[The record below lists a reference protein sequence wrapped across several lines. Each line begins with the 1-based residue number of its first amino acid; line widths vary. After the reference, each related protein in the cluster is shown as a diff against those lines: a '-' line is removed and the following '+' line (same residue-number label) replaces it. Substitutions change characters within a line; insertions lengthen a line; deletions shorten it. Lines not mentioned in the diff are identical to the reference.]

1 MQITGMIFYTCGKT
15 DDVSQRD
22 KQEGFVM
29 VNSDA
34 TLRMYLQ
41 YYEKEINLTKLAEK
55 AYREASVRCSASV
68 QDIQVY
74 VKPEDGRAY
83 YVANGGFQSFVNL
96 WDSDRDISD
105 CELSGEINL
114 MNGVKH
120 RLIFEY
126 RGHQCDC
133 DSIIDRVVEKFT
145 NIHAMKTMHEIEI
158 YIRQEHEAA
167 YYVIDGRYTGSV
179 SMFA

>member
-1 MQITGMIFYTCGKT
+1 MI
-15 DDVSQRD
+15 S
-22 KQEGFVM
+22 
-29 VNSDA
+29 SDA

-55 AYREASVRCSASV
+55 ALREASVRCSVPV

-83 YVANGGFQSFVNL
+83 YVVNGGFQSFVNL
-96 WDSDRDISD
+96 WDSDRDISANR
-105 CELSGEINL
+105 LSGEINW

-133 DSIIDRVVEKFT
+133 DSIIERVIEKYT
-145 NIHAMKTMHEIEI
+145 NIHSGKKMHEMEI

-167 YYVIDGRYTGSV
+167 YYVIDGRHTGSV

>member
-1 MQITGMIFYTCGKT
+1 
-15 DDVSQRD
+15 
-22 KQEGFVM
+22 M

-34 TLRMYLQ
+34 TLRVYLQ
-41 YYEKEINLTKLAEK
+41 YYEKEINLTRLVEK
-55 AYREASVRCSASV
+55 AYHEASVRCTEPV
-68 QDIQVY
+68 KKVEVY

-83 YVANGGFQSFVNL
+83 YVANAKFQSYVNL
-96 WDSDRDISD
+96 WDSDRDVYD
-105 CELSGEINL
+105 CSELSGEINW
-114 MNGVKH
+114 NSDVEH

-145 NIHAMKTMHEIEI
+145 NIHSDKKMREMEI

-167 YYVIDGRYTGSV
+167 YYVIDGRHTGSV

>member
-1 MQITGMIFYTCGKT
+1 MI
-15 DDVSQRD
+15 S
-22 KQEGFVM
+22 
-29 VNSDA
+29 SDA

-55 AYREASVRCSASV
+55 AYHEASVRCSEPV
-68 QDIQVY
+68 RNIEVY

-96 WDSDRDISD
+96 WDSERDIYDS
-105 CELSGEINL
+105 ELSGEISWL
-114 MNGVKH
+114 NGETH

-133 DSIIDRVVEKFT
+133 DSIIDRVMEKFT
-145 NIHAMKTMHEIEI
+145 NIHPDKKMHEIEI

-167 YYVIDGRYTGSV
+167 YYVIDVRHTGSV

>member
-1 MQITGMIFYTCGKT
+1 
-15 DDVSQRD
+15 
-22 KQEGFVM
+22 M
-29 VNSDA
+29 VKSDA

-55 AYREASVRCSASV
+55 AYQEASIRSSV
-68 QDIQVY
+68 PVQNIQVY

-83 YVANGGFQSFVNL
+83 YVVNGGLQSFVNL
-96 WDSDRDISD
+96 WDSDRVMCDS
-105 CELSGEINL
+105 ELSGEINWL
-114 MNGVKH
+114 NGTTH

-145 NIHAMKTMHEIEI
+145 NIHSDKKMHEIEI

-167 YYVIDGRYTGSV
+167 YYVIDGRHTGSV